1 MLSQQQAAVST
12 RHQSLQRYFG
22 SGSGDHAPP
31 ATASNGPRVLPK
43 FSADVKNELE
53 KVSGQLH
60 TQLKMVE
67 NCVDSDAT
75 ASSSGGESCDEMQS
89 FNNHHQMH
97 ISIAKRAAWKW
108 AQDRAGVASRW
119 TWLQAQISDLEYR
132 IRQHNEIHR
141 QIRAAKGPVT
151 LGEQQVSSTSTSLS
165 PGTPRNNLMVV
176 NGFHGLLP
184 GGGAPGKPTSMADEV
199 VNGNLPSGCGP
210 AMTSARVRP
219 LVKST
224 FRKRKLLQTSGL
236 HLVSKKAAR
245 PSTVRCGCQLPLS
258 TCALCTGRRDP
269 MVPQQPDLLTVP
281 ERIALLSPTFHPVL
295 SFPDEVCESLHCDAI
310 MRTPEWQQKALRI
323 SLKSLNLKASG
334 LSKID
339 KDTGLERRAKKQH
352 LEHRRKYASRLKKTV
367 ANTLTAK
374 IKRKLTKGRK
384 PKGHNPS
391 THSLQRLKKKR
402 QAVKALMGPF
412 LPAVGEEEEEQLG
425 VEAMLPCSSSK
436 NASPIPSP
444 CPIIMALGPERLSS
458 GKERGDL
465 ISRRKR
471 ENSYDIDNIVIPY
484 SIAASTRV
492 EKLQYKEIPTP
503 KWRSVQF
510 EADSAFKLE
519 LKNNGVVRRSSQESD
534 VEDLNEDT
542 IMARHDRCEIEE
554 KKKFM
559 SYIKLPHT
567 GRSRAHRRADSRAE
581 SSGANTPDPMSPN
594 NMLDPHGEAG
604 GSPLT
609 SPPATPLAVLIDS
622 DAVSCQTV
630 LGRRRTMSQSR
641 WAKDRDRDRDEP
653 RSSTPDSVIEVPPYE
668 PRTFPLADEMY
679 EKMLKAMPEGHPFP
693 PYSMAPK
700 KLFTKDNEMIVSRP
714 VTPSTDSTESA
725 LGEGED
731 PNDPEWTVEEER
743 EFERERLKAS
753 IKR

>member
-1 MLSQQQAAVST
+1 M
-12 RHQSLQRYFG
+12 
-22 SGSGDHAPP
+22 
-31 ATASNGPRVLPK
+31 
-43 FSADVKNELE
+43 
-53 KVSGQLH
+53 
-60 TQLKMVE
+60 
-67 NCVDSDAT
+67 
-75 ASSSGGESCDEMQS
+75 
-89 FNNHHQMH
+89 
-97 ISIAKRAAWKW
+97 
-108 AQDRAGVASRW
+108 
-119 TWLQAQISDLEYR
+119 
-132 IRQHNEIHR
+132 
-141 QIRAAKGPVT
+141 
-151 LGEQQVSSTSTSLS
+151 
-165 PGTPRNNLMVV
+165 
-176 NGFHGLLP
+176 
-184 GGGAPGKPTSMADEV
+184 
-199 VNGNLPSGCGP
+199 
-210 AMTSARVRP
+210 
-219 LVKST
+219 
-224 FRKRKLLQTSGL
+224 
-236 HLVSKKAAR
+236 
-245 PSTVRCGCQLPLS
+245 
-258 TCALCTGRRDP
+258 
-269 MVPQQPDLLTVP
+269 
-281 ERIALLSPTFHPVL
+281 
-295 SFPDEVCESLHCDAI
+295 
-310 MRTPEWQQKALRI
+310 
-323 SLKSLNLKASG
+323 
-334 LSKID
+334 
-339 KDTGLERRAKKQH
+339 
-352 LEHRRKYASRLKKTV
+352 
-367 ANTLTAK
+367 
-374 IKRKLTKGRK
+374 
-384 PKGHNPS
+384 
-391 THSLQRLKKKR
+391 
-402 QAVKALMGPF
+402 
-412 LPAVGEEEEEQLG
+412 
-425 VEAMLPCSSSK
+425 
-436 NASPIPSP
+436 
-444 CPIIMALGPERLSS
+444 
-458 GKERGDL
+458 
-465 ISRRKR
+465 
-471 ENSYDIDNIVIPY
+471 
-484 SIAASTRV
+484 
-492 EKLQYKEIPTP
+492 
-503 KWRSVQF
+503 
-510 EADSAFKLE
+510 
-519 LKNNGVVRRSSQESD
+519 KNNGVVRRSSQESD